1 MKQFLSIKDMSKDDK
16 PREKLILK
24 GKSSLSDSEL
34 LALLISTGTS
44 GKSAI
49 DLSRE
54 ILKKCNGDLNQLSRW
69 SIGDFCKIEGIGTAK
84 AVLISAAL
92 ELSNRKRLSQTD
104 EKKSIKC
111 SADAYESIKHVMV
124 DLSYE
129 EFWIMTLN
137 RKNAILGMYKISE
150 GGITSTVVDQRRIF
164 KIALDDKSTAIM
176 LFHNHPSGNALPS
189 LADNELTQKIK
200 QGGKLLDINVVDH
213 IIVTSKSY
221 YSYAD
226 NGLM

>member
-1 MKQFLSIKDMSKDDK
+1 MSVDDK

-34 LALLISTGTS
+34 LALLISTGTT

-54 ILKKCNGDLNQLSRW
+54 ILKKCNGDLNLLSRW
-69 SIGDFCKIEGIGTAK
+69 SIHDFCKIEGIGTAK
-84 AVLISAAL
+84 AVIISAAL
-92 ELSNRKRLSQTD
+92 ELSNRKRLFHAD
-104 EKKSIKC
+104 ERISISC
-111 SADAYESIKHVMV
+111 SADAYESIKPILV

-137 RKNAILGMYKISE
+137 RKNIILGMYKISE
-150 GGITSTVVDQRRIF
+150 GGITSTIVDQRKIF

-189 LADNELTQKIK
+189 TSDNELTQKIK
-200 QGGKLLDINVVDH
+200 QSGKLLDINVIDH
-213 IIVTSKSY
+213 IIVTPKTY